1 MTPLARVRPIGLA
14 VPLAVSCAG
23 PSLRGA
29 VTLENGREA
38 SGPGQLLPL
47 DCRDGRGAPAAA
59 PELTV
64 QRVRLDDGQE
74 AVLELRRG
82 YDTVA
87 ITNGYD
93 DAYGRVFQ
101 YVSDDGHHHKV
112 LHTVRITPGLSGS
125 RLILA
130 SAFDVQGSD
139 AEFRGT
145 ARKVALEC
153 ELMPREVPNERA
165 PSATA
170 EPPAG

>member
-1 MTPLARVRPIGLA
+1 
-14 VPLAVSCAG
+14 
-23 PSLRGA
+23 LRGA
-29 VTLENGREA
+29 VMLENGREP
-38 SGPGQLLPL
+38 SGPGQLLPM
-47 DCRDGRGAPAAA
+47 DCRDGRGAPADA
-59 PELTV
+59 PELSV
-64 QRVRLDDGQE
+64 QRVRLEDGQE

-101 YVSDDGHHHKV
+101 YVSDDGHHNKV

-130 SAFDVQGSD
+130 SEFDMQGGD

-145 ARKVALEC
+145 ARKMALEC
-153 ELMPREVPNERA
+153 ELAPREAPTERT
-165 PSATA
+165 PSPKA
-170 EPPAG
+170 EPPTG